1 MHTLP
6 TSRRNMRSHH
16 SSQAQINTSPYLSQ
30 PKTYTPTPND
40 YYDRILP
47 TLRTVGEHA
56 VIQAI
61 IRHTYGWGNKEWD
74 RISIAQL
81 MGKTGL
87 ARSTVIRATKSLVA
101 KGLIKKHTFGYIGEQ
116 E

>member
-1 MHTLP
+1 
-6 TSRRNMRSHH
+6 MRSHH
-16 SSQAQINTSPYLSQ
+16 SSQAQINTSPDFSQ
-30 PKTYTPTPND
+30 PKTFKFQKTNYTQTPND

-61 IRHTYGWGNKEWD
+61 IRHTYGWGWN

-81 MGKTGL
+81 MEKTGL